1 MQTLRTFGHY
11 NIVSEKIDLCPCKY
25 NDEISMLIIATIF
38 LPAIFCIMAA
48 SFGNTTYTLAFLL
61 IGGIG
66 AISGY
71 FILDS
76 TFGCGTKIILKDN
89 NHNNCEVKT
98 FLYQFTDNPD
108 ADASE
113 IKKIMDDFENYANEI
128 DITDK
133 KRKLEKSKS
142 AKECCDK
149 YKSVIQ
155 KVK

>member
-11 NIVSEKIDLCPCKY
+11 GIVSEKIDRCPCKY
-25 NDEISMLIIATIF
+25 NDEIFMLIVATTF
-38 LPAIFCIMAA
+38 LPAMLCITAA

-76 TFGCGTKIILKDN
+76 SFGCGTKIILKDN
-89 NHNNCEVKT
+89 NHNNCDVKI
-98 FLYQFTDNPD
+98 FYYQFTDNPD
-108 ADASE
+108 TDALE
-113 IKKIMDDFENYANEI
+113 IEKIMNEFEAYANEL
-128 DITDK
+128 DASNK
-133 KRKLEKSKS
+133 KREEEEQKLKNM
-142 AKECCDK
+142 CCDK
-149 YKSVIQ
+149 YKSVIS